1 MANTYHQIYLQ
12 AVFRVKYQKAMINKL
27 WENQL
32 FAVIGN
38 LINESNAKT
47 IIVNGIEDHVHCFF
61 ALKPVM
67 SVAELMKTVKAK
79 SSKYVNDNNLTPH
92 RFEWQEGYGVFSYR
106 QRDVD
111 TIYHYIKNQEEHH
124 KIKSFNEEY
133 KETLMEFCV
142 QYDTRYLFRDP
153 I

>member
-1 MANTYHQIYLQ
+1 
-12 AVFRVKYQKAMINKL
+12 MINKL
-27 WENQL
+27 WKNQL
-32 FAVIGN
+32 FDVIGN

-92 RFEWQEGYGVFSYR
+92 RFEWQEGMVCSLIVNVMWILFIITLRIRKNIIRSNLSMKS
-106 QRDVD
+106 
-111 TIYHYIKNQEEHH
+111 IKR
-124 KIKSFNEEY
+124 
-133 KETLMEFCV
+133 L
-142 QYDTRYLFRDP
+142 
-153 I
+153 